1 VSFPNIPNVTSM
13 INITQGQA
21 IDLLLAS
28 IAFEEL
34 GLSHILNAEGE
45 KIQSVVGTL
54 PGLTPTVVPIGDL
67 QAIDTSVANTLHH
80 IIKKEMILEFKLENL
95 IQLIQVAVP
104 PAVCPCTISVVVSA
118 LDVIILT
125 VNGNIDVIFRET
137 EAHLGPVSQ
146 SIIDCEPNIPSV
158 TIAADDIPIGT
169 AIISFSVTITPMG
182 PEGKVTLTFEG
193 TTTTENVV
201 GTSTIMC
208 SL

>member
-1 VSFPNIPNVTSM
+1 MSFPNIPNVTSV
-13 INITQGQA
+13 INITQGQT

-67 QAIDTSVANTLHH
+67 QAIDTSVATTLKT

-104 PAVCPCTISVVVSA
+104 PTVCPCTIT
-118 LDVIILT
+118 LDVAAIEVIILT
-125 VNGNIDVIFRET
+125 VNGNIDVIFEKT
-137 EAHLGPVSQ
+137 VAHLGPVSQ
-146 SIIDCEPNIPSV
+146 SIVDCEPNLPSV
-158 TIAADDIPIGT
+158 TIAANDIPIGT
-169 AIISFSVTITPMG
+169 AIISFSVTITPSG
-182 PEGKVTLTFEG
+182 PEGTITLTFEG

-201 GTSTIMC
+201 GISTIMC